1 MQWVGVEPDP
11 VTFMW
16 VLNPCTSLA
25 ALEEDRFAQDE
36 RLYTVVT
43 CESSG
48 NFWMTLLVDCIVESK
63 IELFKCTLET
73 LCAMCCYET
82 CCW

>member
-1 MQWVGVEPDP
+1 MELFHRMQWVGVEPEP

-36 RLYTVVT
+36 RLHTVVT

-63 IELFKCTLET
+63 N
-73 LCAMCCYET
+73 
-82 CCW
+82 